1 MSLHTAIRPGRTWL
15 TPDQAAH
22 RIGRT
27 RKTINRWQRAGRITV
42 HLGLI
47 DEHQLLA
54 AQAAIVQETRARARR
69 NLQATPHVSHPD
81 PIVGSPRPPS
91 EA

>member
-1 MSLHTAIRPGRTWL
+1 MNDTAIAPGLVWL
-15 TPDQAAH
+15 TPDQAAE

-27 RKTINRWQRAGRITV
+27 RKTITRWVTAGRITIR
-42 HLGLI
+42 LGRI

-91 EA
+91 D